1 MKLAEIALWGGAAA
15 TAPGAAAVTAP
26 GNMFSDSHPQGSSD
40 RHVQDSVAEVACA
53 SKPQEGW
60 LRRRIGG
67 VGGSRIL
74 FSLNG

>member
-60 LRRRIGG
+60 QRRRIGG
-67 VGGSRIL
+67 GGG
-74 FSLNG
+74 FAYFVFP